1 MKSASH
7 PRFSRANWCSICLV
21 APSDDSYTPPP
32 TCYEYAPRR
41 NGRSDA
47 FHFDRQKHRFG
58 LSPIFPEFE
67 TDIDANL
74 QKDLRVL
81 RPARALVALALI
93 VISIF
98 IGDRTWAQEVTFG
111 RPSMAVPINVRSS
124 SATGWQQGQ
133 YEVLHLAGP
142 VQIEQRSMVASANEA
157 ILWVQKPGDGATQEP
172 DAYKVIV
179 YLEGQVA
186 IEIARDGEGDLQ
198 DPDVTRDRI
207 VDEQWLGRL
216 FTSSTVNLEQS
227 LQSLNLSP
235 VPAIFARAQQALE
248 DGANGSVQTVQF
260 QTNAAPSAQTAPILV
275 SPQSGMVIQSQP
287 APSPITIPSTPSLS
301 GGPFGSGNSVLD
313 PNAGTSTL
321 GTPGADLFLSPQAA
335 AQAQTLSS
343 NASSPF
349 GVDISARDSQV
360 SLNFKSFNNP
370 NNPNERVSI
379 GTGGVRIV
387 INDPELAGASVFK
400 GDQAKQLVILAE
412 NLVQWQ
418 SAQPDGSQRRQ
429 FYIEGDVVFAKGKRV
444 IHADRM
450 YYDVELQQGTI
461 LNAEVFTPVQDY
473 RGLVRLKAGVVQQ
486 VDANNLRAYGSAFTS
501 SRLGVPRYWLQ
512 SESIDINR
520 TQVQATDDVTG
531 QPLFNP
537 QTGQPVSEDQYS
549 VDSQANRV
557 YLAGVPV
564 FAWPRF
570 QTTLDDPSIYLKRF
584 GINNDSVFGTQVT
597 TGWDM
602 YQLLGLQSP
611 PKGTEWIGILDY
623 LSERGVGLGSEFS
636 YRRDGLFGL
645 PGVAQGQYKSWF
657 INDSGLD
664 RLGQGRFNLEPEEE
678 LRGRIRLDHRHTFAP
693 GFSLRAEVGY
703 ISDRNFLEQYYEREW
718 DNGKDATT
726 GLWLERNQGTVSDN
740 LVADI
745 QVNDFF
751 AQTTWLPR
759 FDRFRIGQSLFND
772 RAVWHN
778 HSQVGYGKLRAANA
792 PTNASELAIFD
803 PLAWEADV
811 EGIRAGTRQEIDFPI
826 QFGPTKVVPYA
837 LGDVTYW
844 QEDLS
849 GNDLTRAYGQ
859 LGVRASL
866 PMWRVDP
873 SIQSTLWNVNGL
885 AHKVSFD
892 MDISYSDASQ
902 NLSDLALYDQLD
914 DDAQEHFRRRFAFNT
929 FGISAGED
937 TPLQYDERFYA
948 LRSNMQGN
956 VTAPSAEIAD
966 DLALIKLGVR
976 QRWQTKRGM
985 PGQERIID
993 WITLDTQAI
1002 LFPDA
1007 NRDNFGSDFGM
1018 FDYDFRWHLGDRFSI
1033 LSDGYADFFSQGLR
1047 TVSVGGNLS
1056 RPGVGDAYLG
1066 VRSIE
1071 GPISSNV
1078 ITTALTYRLSEKW
1091 GAKLGGQYDF
1101 GDAGSIG
1108 QSASVVHIGE
1118 SFLVQLG
1125 VNYDVSRDNV
1135 GFRFGFE
1142 PRFVPKPRLFRPGG
1156 EAIAPAGSRWLE

>member
-1 MKSASH
+1 
-7 PRFSRANWCSICLV
+7 L
-21 APSDDSYTPPP
+21 
-32 TCYEYAPRR
+32 
-41 NGRSDA
+41 
-47 FHFDRQKHRFG
+47 DRQKYRFG
-58 LSPIFPEFE
+58 LSPIFPEF
-67 TDIDANL
+67 DKHNKAKSLNPWRIARHLCAPRWLPRFVANT
-74 QKDLRVL
+74 
-81 RPARALVALALI
+81 VALFACILLI
-93 VISIF
+93 
-98 IGDRTWAQEVTFG
+98 GHEAWAQEVTFG
-111 RPSMAVPINVRSS
+111 RPSRSLPINIECD
-124 SATGWQQGQ
+124 SAIGWQQGQ
-133 YEVLHLAGP
+133 YEVLHLTGP
-142 VQIEQRSMVASANEA
+142 VQIEQHAIVASANEA
-157 ILWVQKPGDGATQEP
+157 ILWVQKPGGAATQEP

-186 IEIARDGEGDLQ
+186 IEIARDGQSDLK
-198 DPDVTRDRI
+198 DASVARDRL
-207 VDEQWLGRL
+207 VDDQWLGRL
-216 FTSSTVNLEQS
+216 FTSSTVNLEQG
-227 LQSLNLSP
+227 LNPLAGKAT
-235 VPAIFARAQQALE
+235 PAIFARAQKALA
-248 DGANGSVQTVQF
+248 DGAKAAVQTVQF
-260 QTNAAPSAQTAPILV
+260 QTNSGVNVQSAPLLV
-275 SPQSGMVIQSQP
+275 SPQTGAVIQSRP
-287 APSPITIPSTPSLS
+287 APVADSFPLNQSPFESQR
-301 GGPFGSGNSVLD
+301 GSGNSVLSQ
-313 PNAGTSTL
+313 PAGDSTFSSDM
-321 GTPGADLFLSPQAA
+321 PGADLFLSPQAA
-335 AQAQTLSS
+335 AQAQSQSLAS
-343 NASSPF
+343 NSSSPF
-349 GVDISARDSQV
+349 GVDISARDSRV

-387 INDPELAGASVFK
+387 INDPELAGASAFE
-400 GDQAKQLVILAE
+400 GDQSQQLVILAD

-418 SAQPDGSQRRQ
+418 TVQPDGSQRRQ

-444 IHADRM
+444 INADRM

-461 LNAEVFTPVQDY
+461 LNAEVLTPVRDY
-473 RGLVRLKAGVVQQ
+473 RGLVRMKAGVVQQ
-486 VDANNLRAYGSAFTS
+486 VDANNLQAYGSAFTS

-512 SESIDINR
+512 SESIGINR
-520 TQVQATDDVTG
+520 TQVQAVDDVTG
-531 QPLFNP
+531 QPLFDP
-537 QTGQPVSEDQYS
+537 QTGQPVAEDEYR
-549 VDSQANRV
+549 VDSRANRV

-570 QTTLDDPSIYLKRF
+570 QTTLDDPALYLKRL
-584 GINNDSVFGTQVT
+584 GINNDSIFGFQVT

-602 YQLLGLQSP
+602 YQLLGLRSP
-611 PKGTEWIGILDY
+611 PKGTEWIGVLDY

-636 YRRDGLFGL
+636 YRRDGLMGL
-645 PGVAQGQYKSWF
+645 PGVVQGEYRSWF

-664 RLGQGRFNLEPEEE
+664 RLGQDRFNLVPEEDF
-678 LRGRIRLDHRHTFAP
+678 RGRITLDHRHKFAP
-693 GFSLRAEVGY
+693 GFSLRAELGY
-703 ISDRNFLEQYYEREW
+703 ITDRNFLEQYYEREW
-718 DNGKDATT
+718 DNEKDATT
-726 GLWLERNQGTVSDN
+726 GLWLERNLGSVSDH
-740 LVADI
+740 LIAEV

-778 HSQVGYGKLRAANA
+778 HSHVGYGKLRAANA
-792 PTNASELAIFD
+792 PTNATELAKFD

-811 EGIRAGTRQEIDFPI
+811 EGIRAGTRQELDFPI
-826 QFGPTKVVPYA
+826 QFGPAKVVPYV
-837 LGDVTYW
+837 LGDITYW

-859 LGVRASL
+859 TGIRASL

-892 MDISYSDASQ
+892 MDMSYSDASQ
-902 NLSDLALYDQLD
+902 DLSELALYDQLD

-929 FGISAGED
+929 FGILPGGD
-937 TPLQYDERFYA
+937 TPLRYDERFFA
-948 LRSNMQGN
+948 FRSNMQGN

-966 DLALIKLGVR
+966 DLMSIKLGVR

-993 WITLDTQAI
+993 WITFDAQTI

-1007 NRDNFGSDFGM
+1007 DRDNFGADLGM

-1056 RPGVGDAYLG
+1056 RPGVGDLYVGL
-1066 VRSIE
+1066 RSIE

-1078 ITTALTYRLSEKW
+1078 ITTALTYRMSEKW

-1101 GDAGSIG
+1101 GEAGSIG
-1108 QSASVVHIGE
+1108 QSASAVYIGE
-1118 SFLVQLG
+1118 SFLMQVG

-1142 PRFVPKPRLFRPGG
+1142 PRFIPKPRLFRPGG

>member
-1 MKSASH
+1 MKNSRH
-7 PRFSRANWCSICLV
+7 CPRRRPPLRATITVAIAIVV
-21 APSDDSYTPPP
+21 AP
-32 TCYEYAPRR
+32 
-41 NGRSDA
+41 
-47 FHFDRQKHRFG
+47 FF
-58 LSPIFPEFE
+58 
-67 TDIDANL
+67 
-74 QKDLRVL
+74 
-81 RPARALVALALI
+81 ALI
-93 VISIF
+93 C
-98 IGDRTWAQEVTFG
+98 GAANGQEVTFG
-111 RPSMAVPINVRSS
+111 RPSIAVPVNVRS
-124 SATGWQQGQ
+124 AAVTGWQQGQ

-142 VQIEQRSMVASANEA
+142 VQIEQQSIIASANEA

-172 DAYKVIV
+172 DSHKVIV

-186 IEIARDGEGDLQ
+186 IEIARNGKGNLQ
-198 DPDVTRDRI
+198 DTEVARDRI
-207 VDEQWLGRL
+207 VDEAWLGRL
-216 FTSSTVNLEQS
+216 FTSSTVNLEEG
-227 LQSLNLSP
+227 LKPLGDASP
-235 VPAIFARAQQALE
+235 PAIFARAQQALE
-248 DGANGSVQTVQF
+248 SGANASVQTVQF
-260 QTNAAPSAQTAPILV
+260 QNGPAPQTAPLLV
-275 SPQSGMVIQSQP
+275 SPQTGQVIQSQSVP
-287 APSPITIPSTPSLS
+287 AAGNSFSSSQLLSTGPANSGESVLAPAGDDSTP
-301 GGPFGSGNSVLD
+301 GSG
-313 PNAGTSTL
+313 
-321 GTPGADLFLSPQAA
+321 LFLSPQAA
-335 AQAQTLSS
+335 AQAQSFSS
-343 NASSPF
+343 NAASPF
-349 GVDISARDSQV
+349 GVDISARDSRV

-387 INDPELAGASVFK
+387 INDPQLAGADAFA
-400 GDQAKQLVILAE
+400 GDQSQQLVILAD
-412 NLVQWQ
+412 NIVQWQ
-418 SAQPDGSQRRQ
+418 TVQPDGSQRRQ
-429 FYIEGDVVFAKGKRV
+429 FYIEGDVVFAKDKRV
-444 IHADRM
+444 IHSDRM

-461 LNAEVFTPVQDY
+461 LNAEVLTPVQDY

-486 VDANNLRAYGSAFTS
+486 VDANNLQAYGSAFTS

-512 SESIDINR
+512 SESIGINR

-531 QPLFNP
+531 QPLFDP
-537 QTGQPVSEDQYS
+537 QTGQPVSEDQYL

-584 GINNDSVFGTQVT
+584 GINNDSIFGFQVT

-602 YQLLGLQSP
+602 YQLLGLKSP

-623 LSERGVGLGSEFS
+623 LSERGVGFGSEFN
-636 YRRDGLFGL
+636 YRRQGLLGL
-645 PGVAQGQYKSWF
+645 PGLVQGEYKSWF
-657 INDSGLD
+657 INDSGVD
-664 RLGQGRFNLEPEEE
+664 RLGQDRFNLTPEEE
-678 LRGRIRLDHRHTFAP
+678 FRGRIKLDHRHNFAP
-693 GFSLRAEVGY
+693 GFSLRAELGY
-703 ISDRNFLEQYYEREW
+703 ITDRNFLEQYYEREW
-718 DNGKDATT
+718 DNEKDATT
-726 GLWLERNQGTVSDN
+726 GLWLERNLGTVSDH
-740 LVADI
+740 LIADV

-778 HSQVGYGKLRAANA
+778 HSHVGYAKLRAAEA
-792 PTNASELAIFD
+792 PTNATELAKFD

-811 EGIRAGTRQEIDFPI
+811 DGVRAGTRQELDFPI
-826 QFGPTKVVPYA
+826 QFGPAKVVPYV
-837 LGDVTYW
+837 LGDATYW

-849 GNDLTRAYGQ
+849 GNDLTRVYGQ
-859 LGVRASL
+859 TGVRASL

-902 NLSDLALYDQLD
+902 DLSELALYDQLD

-929 FGISAGED
+929 FGILPGGD
-937 TPLQYDERFYA
+937 VPLKYDERFYA
-948 LRSNMQGN
+948 FRSNMQGN

-966 DLALIKLGVR
+966 DLALVKLGVR

-985 PGQERIID
+985 PGRERIID
-993 WITLDTQAI
+993 WITLDAQTI

-1007 NRDNFGSDFGM
+1007 DRDNFGADFGM

-1047 TVSVGGNLS
+1047 TVSVGANMS
-1056 RPGVGDAYLG
+1056 RPGIGDLYVGL
-1066 VRSIE
+1066 RSIE

-1078 ITTALTYRLSEKW
+1078 VTTALTYRMSEKW
-1091 GAKLGGQYDF
+1091 GTKLGGQYDF

-1108 QSASVVHIGE
+1108 QSASFVYIGE
-1118 SFLVQLG
+1118 SFLMQMG